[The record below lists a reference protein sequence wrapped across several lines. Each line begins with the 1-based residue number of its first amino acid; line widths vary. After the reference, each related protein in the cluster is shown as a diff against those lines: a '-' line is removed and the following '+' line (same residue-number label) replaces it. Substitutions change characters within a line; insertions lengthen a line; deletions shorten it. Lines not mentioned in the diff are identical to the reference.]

1 MTDDITRYDA
11 VEGYCGRLSYRPGDE
26 VTVHVACATDT
37 FDVEVHR
44 WGAVREPVWQAA
56 GLSGV
61 DHPVPADADSHGCR
75 WPAAVAFRVP
85 DDWRSG
91 FYHVTLTA
99 HGAAPDRAVG
109 HAFFVVRAGAR
120 RAPLLLVLA
129 TNTYNAYNTWGGRS
143 LYTGGRQVSFRR
155 PLGRGLITR
164 THEERD
170 DRKARPVRWGEQP
183 DVDGEIYQRW
193 RFANGYPGFAGSTGW
208 FTYERRFVEWA
219 EANGYELDY
228 AVSSDLADEPEV
240 AEGYA
245 LVLGVGHDEYWSAAQ
260 RDAVEA
266 YVRAG
271 GNYASFSGNTMFWQV
286 RPVDG
291 GDHMVCHKYA
301 AHRDD
306 PVMGTPEQRSM
317 SGMWSDPVVGRPET
331 GFLGAGSVWGLYHR
345 FGQATARAAG
355 AFTVYRDS
363 HWLFDDTGLRY
374 GDLLGARDG
383 VVGYETVGCRL
394 NFDEYQL
401 PVAAGGDGTP
411 PDIEVVA
418 FSPSSNLAMG
428 EYPASIAA
436 LDDQGD
442 LEFVAERMFGRVD
455 DDTLARCRHGN
466 AVMVVCRP
474 FGSAPGEHH
483 GERPSETRGEVVTIG
498 TTDWVFGLVTDPAV
512 AQVTDNVLRRYA
524 TS

>member
-1 MTDDITRYDA
+1 
-11 VEGYCGRLSYRPGDE
+11 
-26 VTVHVACATDT
+26 
-37 FDVEVHR
+37 
-44 WGAVREPVWQAA
+44 
-56 GLSGV
+56 
-61 DHPVPADADSHGCR
+61 
-75 WPAAVAFRVP
+75 
-85 DDWRSG
+85 
-91 FYHVTLTA
+91 
-99 HGAAPDRAVG
+99 
-109 HAFFVVRAGAR
+109 
-120 RAPLLLVLA
+120 
-129 TNTYNAYNTWGGRS
+129 
-143 LYTGGRQVSFRR
+143 
-155 PLGRGLITR
+155 
-164 THEERD
+164 
-170 DRKARPVRWGEQP
+170 
-183 DVDGEIYQRW
+183 
-193 RFANGYPGFAGSTGW
+193 
-208 FTYERRFVEWA
+208 
-219 EANGYELDY
+219 
-228 AVSSDLADEPEV
+228 
-240 AEGYA
+240 
-245 LVLGVGHDEYWSAAQ
+245 
-260 RDAVEA
+260 
-266 YVRAG
+266 
-271 GNYASFSGNTMFWQV
+271 
-286 RPVDG
+286 
-291 GDHMVCHKYA
+291 MVCHKYA

-363 HWLFDDTGLRY
+363 HWLFDGTGLRY

-411 PDIEVVA
+411 SDIEVVA

-455 DDTLARCRHGN
+455 DDSLARCRHGN

-474 FGSAPGEHH
+474 FGRAAGERHGQHH
-483 GERPSETRGEVVTIG
+483 GQHHGEVVTIG
-498 TTDWVFGLVTDPAV
+498 TTDWVFGLATDPAV

>member
-1 MTDDITRYDA
+1 
-11 VEGYCGRLSYRPGDE
+11 
-26 VTVHVACATDT
+26 
-37 FDVEVHR
+37 
-44 WGAVREPVWQAA
+44 
-56 GLSGV
+56 
-61 DHPVPADADSHGCR
+61 
-75 WPAAVAFRVP
+75 
-85 DDWRSG
+85 
-91 FYHVTLTA
+91 
-99 HGAAPDRAVG
+99 
-109 HAFFVVRAGAR
+109 
-120 RAPLLLVLA
+120 
-129 TNTYNAYNTWGGRS
+129 
-143 LYTGGRQVSFRR
+143 
-155 PLGRGLITR
+155 
-164 THEERD
+164 
-170 DRKARPVRWGEQP
+170 
-183 DVDGEIYQRW
+183 
-193 RFANGYPGFAGSTGW
+193 
-208 FTYERRFVEWA
+208 
-219 EANGYELDY
+219 
-228 AVSSDLADEPEV
+228 
-240 AEGYA
+240 
-245 LVLGVGHDEYWSAAQ
+245 
-260 RDAVEA
+260 
-266 YVRAG
+266 
-271 GNYASFSGNTMFWQV
+271 
-286 RPVDG
+286 
-291 GDHMVCHKYA
+291 
-301 AHRDD
+301 
-306 PVMGTPEQRSM
+306 
-317 SGMWSDPVVGRPET
+317 
-331 GFLGAGSVWGLYHR
+331 VWGLYHR

-363 HWLFDDTGLRY
+363 HWLFDGTGLRY

-411 PDIEVVA
+411 SDIEVVA

-483 GERPSETRGEVVTIG
+483 GEPPSETRGEVVTIG